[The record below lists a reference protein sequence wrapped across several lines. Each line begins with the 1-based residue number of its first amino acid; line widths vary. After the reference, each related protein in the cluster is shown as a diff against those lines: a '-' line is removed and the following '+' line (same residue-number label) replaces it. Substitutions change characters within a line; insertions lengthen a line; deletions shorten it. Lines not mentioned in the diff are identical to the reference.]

1 MAVLS
6 IKDYKVKPIV
16 FATTGLFLFLAVALF
31 LPIDIPHKQAF
42 PVALL
47 FVSSL
52 WLTSWEI
59 SLALL
64 LSALGDYSG
73 SCQEHLWQIVFFG
86 AGHLCYIL
94 FFVRRY
100 FTKVDRGSGPMSRR
114 AVAHV
119 SIFTLC
125 VIAVLAVAMAL
136 VVPNM
141 PAGELRVAGGGYA
154 VIICTMFLLALLQ
167 RSSLYALG
175 AAIFVISD
183 LVLAWNRY
191 VEPIDNASLYVMG
204 TYYLAQWLLYVRS
217 TPYEVPHPVRL
228 LRF

>member
-1 MAVLS
+1 MAIFN
-6 IKDYKVKPIV
+6 IKDSKIKPVV
-16 FATTGLFLFLAVALF
+16 FATTGLFLFLAVAFF
-31 LPIDIPHKQAF
+31 LPIDIPHKLAF
-42 PVALL
+42 PVGLL
-47 FVSSL
+47 FISSL
-52 WLTSWEI
+52 WLTKWEI

-64 LSALGDYSG
+64 FSALGDYAG
-73 SCQEHLWQIVFFG
+73 SCYEHFWQILFFG
-86 AGHLCYIL
+86 AGHICYTL

-100 FTKVDRGSGPMSRR
+100 FAKVDRGSGPMSRR

-125 VIAVLAVAMAL
+125 VIAVLAVALAL

-141 PAGELRVAGGGYA
+141 PAGLLRIAGGVYA
-154 VIICTMFLLALLQ
+154 VIICGMFLMALLQ

-175 AAIFVISD
+175 AALFVISD

-191 VEPIDNASLYVMG
+191 VEPIESASLYVLG
-204 TYYLAQWLLYVRS
+204 TYFLAQWLIYVRS

>member
-1 MAVLS
+1 M
-6 IKDYKVKPIV
+6 V
-16 FATTGLFLFLAVALF
+16 FVTTGLFLFLAVVLW
-31 LPIDIPHKQAF
+31 LPVDIPYKLAF

-52 WLTSWEI
+52 WLTPWEI

-64 LSALGDYSG
+64 FSAVGDYFGASD
-73 SCQEHLWQIVFFG
+73 QFLWQMVFF
-86 AGHLCYIL
+86 AVAHISYIL
-94 FFVRRY
+94 FFVKRY
-100 FTKVDRGSGPMSRR
+100 FTKVDRGSGEMSRR

-119 SIFTLC
+119 SIFSLC
-125 VIAVLAVAMAL
+125 VVAVLAVALAL

-141 PAGELRVAGGGYA
+141 PAGVLRIAGGVYA
-154 VIICTMFLLALLQ
+154 VIICAMFLMALLQ

-175 AAIFVISD
+175 AALFVISD